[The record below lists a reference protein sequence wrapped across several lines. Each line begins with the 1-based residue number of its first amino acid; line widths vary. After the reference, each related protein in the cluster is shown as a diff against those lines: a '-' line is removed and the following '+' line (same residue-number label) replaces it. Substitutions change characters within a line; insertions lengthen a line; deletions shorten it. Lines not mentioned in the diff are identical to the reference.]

1 MKRRAF
7 VLNVGIT
14 GIGIPVFLTSC
25 GRLPGPDKDTEK
37 QFHPD
42 DFQLNEITVDQL
54 QSMFREGKMTVRA
67 ATQLYLDR
75 IAQLD
80 HAGPSLRS
88 VIQINPDALSIADAM
103 DAEIKTGKYRGK
115 LHGIPVLVKD
125 NIDTADKMMNTAGSL
140 ALEGNY
146 PKEDAYII
154 RRLRESGAVL
164 LGKTNLSE
172 WANFRSDQ
180 SSSGWSSRGGQTLN
194 PYLLNRNPCGS
205 SSGSGSAVSANL
217 CAVAIGTETNG
228 SIICPSSVSG
238 VVGIKPTVGLWSRSG
253 IIPIS
258 RTQDTAGPMARTVS
272 DAAIMLSALV
282 GKDENDPVTQSID
295 GKFQNDYTVFLDRNG
310 LNGKRLGVEK
320 SYLKRI
326 PAVDELYSK
335 NLDLLRSAGAELVE
349 VDFLEQMKGI
359 GKDEFTVL
367 LYEFKDGL
375 NKYLAGAAGGKVKS
389 LEELINYNK
398 EHAAVMMPFFTQ
410 DILEQSQQ
418 TDGLESQA
426 YKDALKN
433 ILNIS
438 RNAINGIMDK
448 FKLDA
453 IIGPSYG
460 PAWCTD
466 HINGDY
472 STGYGFSGPAAMAG
486 YPHITVPM
494 GFVSGLPIGLSFFGK
509 AFSEA
514 SLLTIAYGFEQK
526 SGAREMPQCRVEEGV
541 GIDAVSN

>member
-7 VLNVGIT
+7 VLRAGLAGIA
-14 GIGIPVFLTSC
+14 IPAILNSC
-25 GRLPGPDKDTEK
+25 SRPPGPDADPEK

-54 QSMFREGKMTVRA
+54 QSMFREGKITVRQ

-75 IAQLD
+75 IAEID
-80 HAGPSLRS
+80 HAGPTLRS
-88 VIQINPDALSIADAM
+88 VIQINPDALAIADAM
-103 DAEIKTGKYRGK
+103 DAEIKEGKYRGK
-115 LHGIPVLVKD
+115 LHGVPVLVKD

-146 PKEDAYII
+146 PKQDAFII
-154 RRLRESGAVL
+154 KKLRESGAVL

-194 PYLLNRNPCGS
+194 PYMLNRNPCGS
-205 SSGSGSAVSANL
+205 SSGSGSSVSANL

-228 SIICPSSVSG
+228 SIICPASVNG

-258 RTQDTAGPMARTVS
+258 ITQDTAGPMARTVR
-272 DAAIMLSALV
+272 DAAILLTALV
-282 GKDENDPVTQSID
+282 GKDENDSTTMTID

-310 LNGKRLGVEK
+310 LTGKRLGVEK
-320 SYLKRI
+320 SYLKRV
-326 PAVDELYSK
+326 PAVDELYRQ
-335 NLDLLRSAGAELVE
+335 NLEMLRSAGAELVE
-349 VDFLEQMKGI
+349 VDFLEQMRGI

-375 NKYLAGAAGGKVKS
+375 NKYLSGAAGGKVKT
-389 LEELINYNK
+389 LEELIAYNK
-398 EHAAVMMPFFTQ
+398 EHAGVMMPIFTQ
-410 DILEQSQQ
+410 DILEQSQETYGVQ
-418 TDGLESQA
+418 SKT
-426 YKDALKN
+426 YKEALKN
-433 ILNIS
+433 ILKTS
-438 RNAINGIMDK
+438 QNAINGIMDK
-448 FKLDA
+448 FSLDA

-494 GFVSGLPIGLSFFGK
+494 GFVSGLPIGLSFFGR

-514 SLLTIAYGFEQK
+514 SLLTIAYSFEQN
-526 SGAREMPQCRVEEGV
+526 SGARRMPQFEKPV
-541 GIDAVSN
+541 